1 MMEEK
6 KDIGTYFK
14 ENLATMQQQ
23 VPEALWERIDT
34 TLDAKNRRKRRF
46 FWLLFGTVGIIM
58 VGVVYFWYFGR
69 TTRNIQ
75 PYQIIEID
83 TNPSVE
89 TEDKGINPSKK
100 TVAFP
105 KTDSIDETNTSEEQ
119 IKKNNPGQS
128 EVKKK
133 SDTYLDSFTESKT
146 TYYYYRSSDE
156 QKIITTDKSKVDSL
170 IEEHKRS
177 VIKKDSIQYEVPLKK
192 KDSLK

>member
-6 KDIGTYFK
+6 KDIGKYFK

-58 VGVVYFWYFGR
+58 VGLVYFWYFGR

-75 PYQIIEID
+75 PDQIIEID

-89 TEDKGINPSKK
+89 SQDKGNNPRNK
-100 TVAFP
+100 TVAFT

-119 IKKNNPGQS
+119 IKKNNPGHS
-128 EVKKK
+128 EVNKK

-177 VIKKDSIQYEVPLKK
+177 VIKKDSTQHELPLKK